1 MLFLMQSARSPPQP
15 PAFFIRSYFQPFPPM
30 RLSLFSDYSLRVL
43 MYAAAKT
50 DSFSISE
57 VAEAYQISRHHL
69 VKVVNQLAHLGY
81 LETRRGRGGGI
92 NLGLPAETLR
102 IGQVMRQTET
112 SHVLVEC
119 FDSATNTCG
128 LNGRCLLKSAL
139 AEAQNAFYEVLDR
152 YTLAD
157 LATGRRGQSL
167 LKALI
172 PLPS

>member
-15 PAFFIRSYFQPFPPM
+15 PAFFIRSHFQPFPPM

-92 NLGLPAETLR
+92 SLGLPAETLR
-102 IGQVMRQTET
+102 IG
-112 SHVLVEC
+112 
-119 FDSATNTCG
+119 
-128 LNGRCLLKSAL
+128 
-139 AEAQNAFYEVLDR
+139 
-152 YTLAD
+152 
-157 LATGRRGQSL
+157 
-167 LKALI
+167 
-172 PLPS
+172 